1 MGKSRHPK
9 RKGLEQKQGQQ
20 GAVWNDNNH
29 EEEPVVRLVAAHGNL
44 VAVAVGT
51 SFRVLDWR

>member
-1 MGKSRHPK
+1 MGKK
-9 RKGLEQKQGQQ
+9 KQHKQQ
-20 GAVWNDNNH
+20 QPDDGVARTENGH
-29 EEEPVVRLVAAHGNL
+29 EIEPVVRLLALHGKL

>member
-1 MGKSRHPK
+1 MGKK
-9 RKGLEQKQGQQ
+9 KQNKQPQPDTGIARTEN
-20 GAVWNDNNH
+20 GH
-29 EEEPVVRLVAAHGNL
+29 EIEPDVRLLAVSGKL